1 MKINI
6 SNTEKYFIH
15 NGRIEKTD
23 NLTIDLPDTT
33 KVFYEVIRV
42 INGKGLFLNEHLDR
56 LHKSVML
63 SQLDCLDINNIRS
76 NILKLLKANYVKEK
90 NLKLNFYCQNTQQE
104 LYAFFIE
111 SHYPSNEVYQKGVR
125 VELLPIERHN
135 PNVKLENPLLRG
147 SADKALCM
155 SQTHEML
162 LVNAQGFIT
171 EGSRSNFFAVF
182 GNKLVTP
189 PAQQVLQGI
198 TRQMVIKLALNNN
211 IPIEERPIHTS
222 EITEMDGAFITGTSS
237 KVLPIAKIT
246 DHVFAPIP
254 ETTSKMMKLYDL
266 LMEES
271 LTSNIEN

>member
-23 NLTIDLPDTT
+23 NFTIDLPDTT

-56 LHKSVML
+56 LHRSVML
-63 SQLDCLDINNIRS
+63 SQLDCLDIDNIRS
-76 NILKLLKANYVKEK
+76 SILKLLRANYVKEK
-90 NLKLNFYCQNTQQE
+90 NLKLNFFCQNNHQE

-147 SADKALCM
+147 SADKAICM

-198 TRQMVIKLALNNN
+198 TRQMVIKLAHNNN
-211 IPIEERPIHTS
+211 IALEERPIHKS
-222 EITEMDGAFITGTSS
+222 EINDMDGAFITGTSS

-246 DHVFAPIP
+246 DHVFDTIP
-254 ETTSKMMKLYDL
+254 VTTSKMMKLYEL
-266 LMEES
+266 LIEES
-271 LTSNIEN
+271 LTSNIVN